1 MGHRRTIV
9 ALWVVL
15 GLLVAGVLTALLLA
29 AHESGT
35 ATVRWPVFALVAA
48 AWALLAFFLARCY
61 ENLRRLRVAGWRL
74 SPGTVVVGMLV
85 PTLNLLVLYVAVN
98 ELWRTSHPWR
108 DGEGLESW
116 RETRTDTLP
125 ILWWIA
131 SGALWFAGGRVAAQ
145 VISGIDPAASV
156 LHFSYLAV
164 FWSVATFPLVSA
176 LASRQVERRAAILST
191 YRTQAGLGAVRATYA
206 RPPAEL
212 ELNHAFGVLGF
223 ALLALRAIQLLFGFL
238 GLDHPLFAL
247 VSAQVA
253 FLVAGIAIA
262 GLQGVPLRQLLE
274 SGPARPLDLGASSA
288 VGLFFPLMTVPLG
301 LAMARALGLPTEPSD
316 TGGEVLLAFL
326 AVSVLVAPFVEET
339 IFRGILYQAFDRV
352 LRPGATILVTS
363 AIFGLAHLHVVQ
375 SPVTFFVG
383 LACGYARW
391 KTGGLAAPIAIH
403 LGNNLAVSAM
413 ALSGI
418 ERPEGAW
425 IALGGTVVLAGL
437 TFLGTGAPPPEP
449 AAREAAAREPVG
461 VRDRLR
467 DGLRELPERAAA
479 GRELLQS
486 VYERAIPWLAALRR
500 QDWGSILVTFGLA
513 IAALRS
519 AAAGVAFLK
528 IAPLGMGRFLAA
540 CYYGFVAAALAR
552 GQRARAVVLL
562 APLAW
567 LALQG
572 VFSKPQIWGMTA
584 TPPDSNTGWRILS
597 LAIVLAGILVAT
609 GFRPWAGVLQWRR
622 LVRPSSDV
630 GLRKEG

>member
-1 MGHRRTIV
+1 ML
-9 ALWVVL
+9 ALWLVL
-15 GLLVAGVLTALLLA
+15 GLLVAGVLAALLFG

-35 ATVRWPVFALVAA
+35 TTFRWPVFALVAA

-85 PTLNLLVLYVAVN
+85 PMLNLLVLHVAVS
-98 ELWRTSHPWR
+98 ELWKTSHPWR
-108 DGEGLESW
+108 DGDGLDSW
-116 RETRTDTLP
+116 RKKPTDALP
-125 ILWWIA
+125 IFWWIS
-131 SGALWFAGGRVAAQ
+131 SGALWIAGGRVAAQ
-145 VISGIDPAASV
+145 ALAGIDPAASV

-164 FWSVATFPLVSA
+164 LWSLATYPLVSG
-176 LASRQVERRAAILST
+176 LAARQVERRSAVLST
-191 YRTQAGLGAVRATYA
+191 YRTQAGVSPVRATYA

-247 VSAQVA
+247 VSAQAA
-253 FLVAGIAIA
+253 FFVAGIAIA
-262 GLQGVPLRQLLE
+262 GLQGASLRQLLE
-274 SGPARPLDLGASSA
+274 SGPARPLDLGASSV
-288 VGLFFPLMTVPLG
+288 VGLFFPLLTVPLA
-301 LAMARALGLPTEPSD
+301 LAMARLLGLPTEPSD
-316 TGGEVLLAFL
+316 TGGEVLLGFL

-352 LRPGATILVTS
+352 LRPGATVFVTS
-363 AIFGLAHLHVVQ
+363 AVFGLAHLHVVQ

-383 LACGYARW
+383 LACGYARF

-425 IALGGTVVLAGL
+425 IALGGAVVLAGL
-437 TFLGTGAPPPEP
+437 TFLGTGAPTPEP
-449 AAREAAAREPVG
+449 AAREAPA

-467 DGLRELPERAAA
+467 DLLRRLPDRMTA
-479 GRELLQS
+479 GRELLRS
-486 VYERAIPWLAALRR
+486 VYERSTVWIAALRR
-500 QDWGSILVTFGLA
+500 LDWGSILVTFGLA

-562 APLAW
+562 VPLAW
-567 LALQG
+567 LSLQG
-572 VFSKPQIWGMTA
+572 AFSAPRTWGMTA
-584 TPPDSNTGWRILS
+584 TAPASTTGWRILS

-622 LVRPSSDV
+622 LARPSSDAPATAST
-630 GLRKEG
+630 ETAPPS